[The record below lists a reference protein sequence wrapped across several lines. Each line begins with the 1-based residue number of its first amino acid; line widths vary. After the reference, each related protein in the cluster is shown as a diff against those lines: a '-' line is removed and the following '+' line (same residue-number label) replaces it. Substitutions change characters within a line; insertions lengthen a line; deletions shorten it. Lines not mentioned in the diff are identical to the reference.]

1 MEGHVM
7 PIGDYSIH
15 FWENW
20 NIPTKTSSAIGLHL
34 VENPEYVRKYDDAK
48 IFYSCG
54 NWVNVFCIC
63 NRVECLFCLY
73 IFVLFLFLVI
83 LYFQQMITVLTT
95 EALCKFARCE
105 FARHSLTKILQTRQG
120 PKINKSLLF
129 CFQKIIIGAI
139 QC

>member
-1 MEGHVM
+1 MHDECRHSSINLFKENGRACNA
-7 PIGDYSIH
+7 DYSIH

-34 VENPEYVRKYDDAK
+34 VENPEYARKYDDAK
-48 IFYSCG
+48 IFYSCLLYG

-83 LYFQQMITVLTT
+83 LYF
-95 EALCKFARCE
+95 
-105 FARHSLTKILQTRQG
+105 
-120 PKINKSLLF
+120 
-129 CFQKIIIGAI
+129 
-139 QC
+139 